1 MIQKIFFCTF
11 LCFITFAGY
20 SQQCIYNFKGTI
32 TDYHDGTSIF
42 GATIFIKNLNK
53 YITSDDQGKFKIENL
68 CNGEIHL
75 FISTVWCK
83 YHNFRKSAR
92 ANMHDQVT
100 CCTPIKLKHTP
111 RRQHIHQSKS
121 SSPQPLP

>member
-20 SQQCIYNFKGTI
+20 SQQCTYNFKGTI

-53 YITSDDQGKFKIENL
+53 YIGNNFVSLQF
-68 CNGEIHL
+68 L
-75 FISTVWCK
+75 FFPEHS
-83 YHNFRKSAR
+83 
-92 ANMHDQVT
+92 
-100 CCTPIKLKHTP
+100 
-111 RRQHIHQSKS
+111 
-121 SSPQPLP
+121 